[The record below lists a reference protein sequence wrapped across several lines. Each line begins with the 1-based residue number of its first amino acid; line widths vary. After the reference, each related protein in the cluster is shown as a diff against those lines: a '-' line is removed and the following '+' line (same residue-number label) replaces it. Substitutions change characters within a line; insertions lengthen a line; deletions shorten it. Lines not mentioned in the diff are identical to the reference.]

1 MHESEPSDDSLMVA
15 VQEGDLDKM
24 GILFQRH
31 HGHVYGY
38 LCSLTGKSHA
48 AEDLTQDVFLRAL
61 KYRHSFKSQLKFASW
76 LFRIARN
83 AYYDWARREGRNL
96 TVLDDPDHYHEEPS
110 LTREDIGFGRQNDLD
125 LLRQALD
132 NLPEAKR
139 EVILLSRFQ
148 GLKCEEIAHVL
159 DCKLGTVKARIFRAL
174 QALKKEFENLT
185 EGVSQ

>member
-1 MHESEPSDDSLMVA
+1 MQNDELSDDSLMVA
-15 VQEGDLDKM
+15 VKEGDLDQM
-24 GILFQRH
+24 GLLFKRH

-38 LCSLTGKSHA
+38 LCSLTGKTHA

-61 KYRHSFKSQLKFASW
+61 KYRNSFKSQNNFTSW

-83 AYYDWARREGRNL
+83 TYFDWARKEGRSV
-96 TVLDDPDHYHEEPS
+96 TVLDDPDSNIEEPTVS
-110 LTREDIGFGRQNDLD
+110 REDIGFGRGNDLD

-132 NLPEAKR
+132 NLPEAKK
-139 EVILLSRFQ
+139 EVIILSRFQ
-148 GLKCEEIAHVL
+148 GLKCEEIAYAL

-174 QALKKEFENLT
+174 EALRKEFENLT